1 MAENTKIEWTD
12 HTFNPWEGCQ
22 KVGAG
27 CDNCYAET
35 RNARFAGGE
44 AINWGPGAPRR
55 RTSISN
61 WNKPLKWNK
70 QAELQQAAWDGFKKV
85 HPGLTD
91 DELIA
96 KGFIKPRRP
105 RVFCASLA
113 DVFDNAVDPQW
124 RADLFGLIMKT
135 PHLDWLL
142 LTKRIGAV
150 TKLLD
155 ESIRHIESL
164 PDWTGEDPHPLEA
177 VRNMLADW
185 VLLRKP
191 PKNVWL
197 GATITS
203 QPEADRDI
211 SKLQAVPANLR
222 FLSME
227 PLLGPVSFE
236 GMFANPRNPA
246 DGTNALEALD
256 WVIVGGES
264 GPGARPMHPDWA
276 RSLRDQCQA
285 TGVPFLFKQWG
296 EWSPG
301 YAEHGNDLEYDAIVD
316 AVQHEWPEGHCSF
329 KVGKKAAGRQLDGQT
344 HDGFPA
350 QEVQAA

>member
-27 CDNCYAET
+27 CLHCYAET
-35 RNARFAGGE
+35 RNARFAGGQ
-44 AINWGPGAPRR
+44 AVNFGPGAPRR
-55 RTSISN
+55 RTTAAN
-61 WNKPLKWNK
+61 WRKPLAWN
-70 QAELQQAAWDGFKKV
+70 ANHEEFF
-85 HPGLTD
+85 
-91 DELIA
+91 A
-96 KGFIKPRRP
+96 KHGRRQ

-124 RADLFGLIMKT
+124 RVDLFSLILKT
-135 PHLDWLL
+135 PNLDWLL
-142 LTKRIGAV
+142 LTKRIGV
-150 TKLLD
+150 VPKLLD

-164 PDWTGEDPHPLEA
+164 PDWTDEKPHPLEA

-191 PKNVWL
+191 PKNIWL
-197 GATITS
+197 GATIVN
-203 QPEADRDI
+203 QEEADRDI
-211 SKLQAVPANLR
+211 PKLLSVAAAVH

-227 PLLGPVSFE
+227 PLLGPVDLTGEYLKAKLGEYPFK
-236 GMFANPRNPA
+236 GLPA
-246 DGTNALEALD
+246 EHRTQLLEMLD

-264 GPGARPMHPDWA
+264 GPGARPMSPDWA
-276 RSLRDQCQA
+276 RALRDQCQA
-285 TGVPFLFKQWG
+285 AGVPFFFKQWG

-301 YAEHGNDLEYDAIVD
+301 YDEHGNDLGYDAIVD